1 MSLLKIKS
9 KIIKDLKGVI
19 PELRKENYNFNIY
32 ELKSRKNTVI
42 NLVFD
47 KKPQDFPQEFVIKIF
62 RTKNIVSE
70 NNILIRLK
78 NQNFHVPKIL
88 SLKKPYLVLER
99 IGGINGINLSDFI
112 NDNLKDAE
120 KLEDIDSFLK
130 TQIISSIEKLA
141 EWLAQLHKKNIMRKR
156 RSDELFVLN
165 KGDTRLRDFIID
177 PSSEILYGVDFEDSY
192 EGNHMDDLA
201 WICCSLLDTTPGLF
215 DMDEPKHKIDLINIF
230 LKKYY
235 QTNSSFQFDF
245 NYFTEKIIGYLN
257 IVIERRNLP
266 YGPIR
271 TTSFIEDISKE
282 I

>member
-9 KIIKDLKGVI
+9 KIIKNLKGVI
-19 PELRKENYNFNIY
+19 PEFRKDNYNFVIN

-47 KKPQDFPQEFVIKIF
+47 KKPQDFPKEFVIKIF

-78 NQNFHVPKIL
+78 NQNFHVPKIF
-88 SLKKPYLVLER
+88 SLKKPYLILEK
-99 IGGINGINLSDFI
+99 IEGVNLCDFI
-112 NDNLKDAE
+112 NDNLKDTE
-120 KLEDIDSFLK
+120 KLEDLDSGLRA
-130 TQIISSIEKLA
+130 QIISSIEKLA
-141 EWLAQLHKKNIMRKR
+141 EWLAQLHKKNTIRKR
-156 RSDELFVLN
+156 RSEELFVLN
-165 KGDTRLRDFIID
+165 KGDTRLRDFIYNGTND
-177 PSSEILYGVDFEDSY
+177 ILYAVDFEDAF

-230 LKKYY
+230 LRKYY

-245 NYFTEKIIGYLN
+245 NYFTEKIIGHLN